1 MTTPHPR
8 LPETTA
14 QWIAGLPKHGNPVG
28 AVWTRLMELNRA
40 GQEDSAVIAALRA
53 VLLRHQPPQHGRWP
67 ACPRSGLCRRR
78 FPCVVWHRAHLE
90 LFSPRVFADEASSL
104 PIADAPGRFA
114 RHHE

>member
-14 QWIAGLPKHGNPVG
+14 QWIAGLPQLGNPVG
-28 AVWTRLMELNRA
+28 AVWARLAELDRA
-40 GQEDSAVIAALRA
+40 GQEDSAVIAALRT
-53 VLLRHQPPQHGRWP
+53 VLLRHQPRHGRCP
-67 ACPRSGLCRRR
+67 ACPRRGLRRRR

-90 LFSPRVFADEASSL
+90 LFSSRVFADEAISL
-104 PIADAPGRFA
+104 TLADAPGRFA